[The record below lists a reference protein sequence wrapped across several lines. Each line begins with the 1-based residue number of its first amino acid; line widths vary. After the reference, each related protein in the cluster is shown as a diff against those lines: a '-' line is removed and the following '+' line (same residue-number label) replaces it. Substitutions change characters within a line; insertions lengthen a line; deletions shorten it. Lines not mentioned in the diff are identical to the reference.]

1 MHQEGSAV
9 PLRRA
14 RERFLGLVYTLCI
27 FCVGIS
33 AFGLDFTKYKAAVI
47 VFIFLAFLDVCF
59 FFDGDRLRTISGFLL
74 EYMKYI
80 LLIVITTLVVYSL
93 DTADSALMARGFTK
107 VFYQTLTVLGAVCAA
122 YAFGKQA
129 VVLTYYGL
137 VLANTAGIVRA
148 FVKTGSVSQCMSDFR
163 YFLTSGFDAVGFMK
177 YLELH
182 EDTFVFGLLIIFFM
196 VDDWKKNRWKIL
208 VSFFFFFLGYKRIGM
223 IGLVAA
229 ILFYV
234 LMRKEKMGVLKAS
247 GLVMM
252 LAILVY
258 GISYVVI
265 VRSGLFV
272 RICTELGV
280 DLMGRQ
286 NLYRYIKDY
295 YHISPAFMGHGFGC
309 IEYILGHA
317 GDIKVNNTYISR
329 MTALHCDYLAMYIQM
344 GMIGF
349 LLWEICRF
357 VDIPLS
363 CSRYGKECYLSA
375 LLTTLYLGITY
386 MTDNTAL
393 YFLVCMVQ
401 FLIPAAFAAKGGT
414 SEEKKDICH
423 NGSIADN
430 RGGISLP
437 CKDSQT

>member
-1 MHQEGSAV
+1 MENPGI
-9 PLRRA
+9 L
-14 RERFLGLVYTLCI
+14 FL
-27 FCVGIS
+27 
-33 AFGLDFTKYKAAVI
+33 
-47 VFIFLAFLDVCF
+47 
-59 FFDGDRLRTISGFLL
+59 
-74 EYMKYI
+74 
-80 LLIVITTLVVYSL
+80 
-93 DTADSALMARGFTK
+93 
-107 VFYQTLTVLGAVCAA
+107 
-122 YAFGKQA
+122 
-129 VVLTYYGL
+129 
-137 VLANTAGIVRA
+137 
-148 FVKTGSVSQCMSDFR
+148 
-163 YFLTSGFDAVGFMK
+163 
-177 YLELH
+177 
-182 EDTFVFGLLIIFFM
+182 
-196 VDDWKKNRWKIL
+196 
-208 VSFFFFFLGYKRIGM
+208 FFLGYKRIGM

-234 LMRKEKMGVLKAS
+234 LMRKERIGVLKAS

-280 DLMGRQ
+280 ELMGRQ

-414 SEEKKDICH
+414 SEEKKIYVIMAVLLITGA
-423 NGSIADN
+423 GSAFLVRTAKPN
-430 RGGISLP
+430 SVQAEISLRYGQAGDGLTP
-437 CKDSQT
+437 AGTRFDAYEILSNDVLENAGKK